1 MVTVGCL
8 AGYASVVGSEASVTR
23 ATFAASLFLLAR
35 AFDHRTPALN
45 TLALSATCLA
55 ALSPL
60 TIVDPGFL
68 LTFGATLGLLV
79 GVTPVVRLARSALGS
94 SRGIVRT
101 TVMALVAMLAA
112 TVCAEL
118 ALFPVAAAVF
128 SRVTV
133 AGLLLNFAAIPL
145 MTVAQVTGML
155 AVAASVLTET
165 GARLVGYVAHLSA
178 SGIVESARL
187 MDVLPWL
194 SRRVPAPPVGI
205 VAAYYIGWAV
215 WLLAP
220 RRRGL
225 RIVSGTA
232 VLATGGLM
240 LAGPVP
246 VIWPLCPDMSQAM
259 RILFLD
265 VGQADATLVNLP
277 SGHSLLV
284 DAGGTVRGSFDVG
297 GRVVS
302 PVLWNA
308 GVRRLDYLVLTHG
321 DPDHIGGAASVIT
334 DLEPREVWAGV
345 PVPASQALR
354 ALRTLATEKGAV
366 WRTIRAGDALAW
378 GKVTL
383 RVIGG
388 GPHSSDQERALLRWS
403 LLGLFSS

>member
-1 MVTVGCL
+1 
-8 AGYASVVGSEASVTR
+8 
-23 ATFAASLFLLAR
+23 
-35 AFDHRTPALN
+35 
-45 TLALSATCLA
+45 
-55 ALSPL
+55 
-60 TIVDPGFL
+60 
-68 LTFGATLGLLV
+68 
-79 GVTPVVRLARSALGS
+79 
-94 SRGIVRT
+94 
-101 TVMALVAMLAA
+101 
-112 TVCAEL
+112 
-118 ALFPVAAAVF
+118 
-128 SRVTV
+128 
-133 AGLLLNFAAIPL
+133 LLLNFAAIPL

-155 AVAASVLTET
+155 AVAVSVLTET

-194 SRRVPAPPVGI
+194 SRRVPAPSVGI
-205 VAAYYIGWAV
+205 VSAYYIGWAV
-215 WLLAP
+215 WLSTP
-220 RRRGL
+220 RRRGI

-232 VLATGGLM
+232 VLATGGLI

-246 VIWPLCPDMSQAM
+246 AVWPLCPDMSQAM

-378 GKVTL
+378 GNVTL
-383 RVIGG
+383 RVVHPPPPDWERPEVRNDDSVVLELLYGDVSVVLPGDIGSAVERSLVDSFRPASFRLLKV
-388 GPHSSDQERALLRWS
+388 PHHGSRTSSSEAFVAALRPHVAVVSAGRESPFGHPHPEVIRRYTEAGSAVWQTGEVGAISVCTDGRAVRLETDGRQVDLR
-403 LLGLFSS
+403 